1 MESNPIKNLV
11 SKLKFRQKRQ
21 NSLPKYDPVVHGP
34 LVDYEIPGEHTE
46 VERYWIEQP
55 YVFVSV
61 IKDCWMKYYNVV
73 EPSLY
78 EYEKYLLEKIHE
90 DLQDILVLENT
101 DFEEN
106 KENILIDNTLSLLY
120 RYHKSID
127 TASIHKII
135 YYLKRNFL
143 GYESINPLMLDPYIE
158 DISCDGVNVPVY
170 LYHIKYRNIMTNI
183 TFNEE
188 RLNSLVIKLCQKSG
202 KQISIGEPLVD
213 ATMSDGSRLQATLG
227 KEVTTRG
234 SSFSIRRF
242 RSNPL
247 TPIDL
252 IRFNTCSLEMM
263 AYFWMIIENGKNAIF
278 AGGTASGKTS
288 MLNAVSLFVPP
299 LAKIISIEDT
309 RELTLHHD
317 NWIAGVTR
325 KSFTEDGTSE
335 ISMYEL
341 LKAAMRQRPEYIL
354 VGEVRGREALTLFQ
368 AMSTG
373 HTTYST
379 MHAGDAQTVV
389 NRLENDPINVPR
401 VMLKSI
407 DVLSIQKQT
416 YVNDN
421 RVRKTQSIVEF
432 TGIDPKTGEIRINE
446 LYRWDP
452 VNDSFYST
460 MNSQA
465 LNNIMQVR
473 GWSKDK
479 LHNEIENRKRILD
492 YMRINNMGDY
502 ISVSLVVH
510 AYSTNPEIV
519 LESIENNNLEWVI
532 SKNIDSGAR

>member
-1 MESNPIKNLV
+1 MDSNLIQNLV
-11 SKLKFRQKRQ
+11 SRLKHHQKKQ
-21 NSLPKYDPVVHGP
+21 NTLPHYDPVVHGP
-34 LVDYEIPGEHTE
+34 LVDYEIPAEHTE
-46 VERYWIEQP
+46 VERYWIEHP
-55 YVFVSV
+55 YVFVSIV
-61 IKDCWMKYYNVV
+61 KDRWVKYYNVV

-78 EYEKYLLEKIHE
+78 EYEKFLLEKVYE

-101 DFEEN
+101 ESEED
-106 KENILIDNTLSLLY
+106 KENILIDKSLSLLY

-127 TASIHKII
+127 TASIYKIS

-170 LYHIKYRNIMTNI
+170 LYHMKYRNIMTNI
-183 TFNEE
+183 AFNEE

-252 IRFNTCSLEMM
+252 ISYNTCSLEIM
-263 AYFWMIIENGKNAIF
+263 AYFWLIIENGKNAIF

-288 MLNAVSLFVPP
+288 MLNAVSLFIPP
-299 LAKIISIEDT
+299 LTKIISIEDT
-309 RELTLHHD
+309 RELTLYHD

-325 KSFTEDGTSE
+325 KSFTHDGSSE
-335 ISMYEL
+335 ISMYDL

-354 VGEVRGREALTLFQ
+354 VGEVRGKEALTLFQ

-379 MHAGDAQTVV
+379 MHAGDTQTVV

-401 VMLKSI
+401 VMMRSI

-421 RVRKTQSIVEF
+421 RVRRTQSIVEF
-432 TGIDPKTGEIRINE
+432 TGIDPKTGEIRIND

-452 VNDSFYST
+452 VNDSFHST
-460 MNSQA
+460 MNSQV
-465 LNNIMQVR
+465 LNDIMQVR
-473 GWSKDK
+473 RWSKND
-479 LHNEIENRKRILD
+479 LRTEIENRKQILD
-492 YMRINNMGDY
+492 YMRINNMRDY

-510 AYSTNPEIV
+510 AYSTNPDIV
-519 LESIENNNLEWVI
+519 MESIENNNLEWVI
-532 SKNIDSGAR
+532 SKNIDSDVE